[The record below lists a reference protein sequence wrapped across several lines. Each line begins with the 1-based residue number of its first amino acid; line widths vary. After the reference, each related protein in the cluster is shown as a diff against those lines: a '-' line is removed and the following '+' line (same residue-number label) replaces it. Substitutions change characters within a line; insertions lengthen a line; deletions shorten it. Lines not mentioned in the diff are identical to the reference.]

1 MRARSRTSSF
11 PALAVIAGIWAVVV
25 FVQGA
30 ASHAD
35 TLRRGAPSTL
45 GESLVSSA
53 LAFLPWIPFTTLVYL
68 SLSRRSH
75 RGLTAGGAARILA
88 GCLCLFYLPQVLYQV
103 LLAQALAGR
112 PLADAGQQLLRW
124 PLAYWLVDFTLL
136 ITTIATVYAI
146 VITRAAARADTQRL
160 DAIRGQLEPHFL
172 FNALNAISALVR
184 TGNTTRA
191 LTAIQQLSAL
201 LRRVLTASRR
211 DWVTIDEELAL
222 VREYVTLQQL
232 RFGDRLVVNITG
244 DTTEVRAIECPSL
257 LLQPLVENAIR
268 HGVERQQADADVT
281 LTIDTHQNTVLISVE
296 NRTGDDAGANPGL
309 GLGLTSLQERLSL
322 LYGDDATISTDVRG
336 GRFVVSLRFP
346 RSRRQSHR

>member
-11 PALAVIAGIWAVVV
+11 LTLAVIAAIWTVVV

-45 GESLVSSA
+45 GESLAVSA
-53 LAFLPWIPFTTLVYL
+53 LAFLPWIPFTALVYR

-75 RGLTAGGAARILA
+75 RRLTAGGAVRRLA
-88 GCLCLFYLPQVLYQV
+88 GWFCLFYLPQVFYQV

-112 PLADAGQQLLRW
+112 PLADAGRQLLRW

-136 ITTIATVYAI
+136 MTTVATVYA
-146 VITRAAARADTQRL
+146 VVMTRAAAQAETQRL

-201 LRRVLTASRR
+201 LRLVLTASRR
-211 DWVTIDEELAL
+211 DWVTIEEELAL

-244 DTTEVRAIECPSL
+244 DTAEARAIECPSL

-281 LTIDTHQNTVLISVE
+281 LTIDTHQNVVFITVE
-296 NRTGDDAGANPGL
+296 NRTGDVADANPGM

-322 LYGDDATISTDVRG
+322 LYGDDGAISTDVRG
-336 GRFVVSLRFP
+336 GRFVVSLRLP
-346 RSRRQSHR
+346 RSRRGSHP